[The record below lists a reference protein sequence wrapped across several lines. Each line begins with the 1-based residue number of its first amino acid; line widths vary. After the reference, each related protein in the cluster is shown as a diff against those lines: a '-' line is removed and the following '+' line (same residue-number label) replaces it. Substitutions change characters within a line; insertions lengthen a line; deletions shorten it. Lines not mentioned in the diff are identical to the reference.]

1 MKSIKCAQL
10 RESYRELTQ
19 SFNNLFQGSVK
30 RLKKSE
36 IKDHHETEKER
47 QEQRSQVG
55 LHVVKES
62 DDWVRTKE

>member
-47 QEQRSQVG
+47 QEQRS
-55 LHVVKES
+55 LNVVKES
-62 DDWVRTKE
+62 VNWVRTKE